1 MPPRIRIPKYVCH
14 RQVVTSAVASRRAPL
29 DLADVPQLRGAL
41 VSNARG
47 VAPVSAIDAHPLET
61 DATRMRVVTDVYA
74 ALPWDPI

>member
-1 MPPRIRIPKYVCH
+1 
-14 RQVVTSAVASRRAPL
+14 
-29 DLADVPQLRGAL
+29 